1 MTDAISE
8 NLFASVS
15 LWNGKDGQLFAQTPK
30 GPVSVRAVRCFPWS
44 SPGRYVSLRD
54 ADEDE
59 VALVRDLSELDPV
72 SKRALTLALLEA
84 GFVFEIEAVDD
95 VVEEIEIRTFKV
107 RTKQGPR
114 RFQTLRDEWPRDLPG
129 GGLLIQDVVGDL
141 YLVRSPGSL
150 DVRSRQKL
158 WAFVD

>member
-1 MTDAISE
+1 MTEAISE
-8 NLFASVS
+8 NLFGSVS

-59 VALVRDLSELDPV
+59 VALVRDLWELDPV

-95 VVEEIEIRTFKV
+95 VVEEIEIRTFEV